1 MAKRK
6 RYTNAQRKAYYS
18 GMGYRTAHDGKAI
31 KFDSAATRASFA
43 AGYKNGGKVIAKHPG
58 KYPKLKK

>member
-1 MAKRK
+1 
-6 RYTNAQRKAYYS
+6 
-18 GMGYRTAHDGKAI
+18 MGYRTAHDGKAI

-43 AGYKNGGKVIAKHPG
+43 VGYKNGGKVIAKHPG